1 MTENAAPPP
10 SPSPF
15 RYSGTEQDSM
25 GEARNYY
32 RWILA
37 QFLPYLGEEMIE
49 VGAGAGN
56 FAAHVLSAR
65 PEMRLTLIEPA
76 ENLAPG
82 LAARFAGNPNVN
94 VLRGNLEEHA
104 AGLVADSAA
113 MVNVLEHVHDDAGC
127 LLRLREVLRPGGR
140 VLLFVPAVPAIYG
153 SLDAAFE
160 HYRRYSRSGLQ
171 RILGAAGLKIEE
183 LRYVNL
189 PGVAA
194 WWMAGKLLQ
203 RRTLDAKS
211 VRIYDRWV
219 VPWLSRIERTWEPPI
234 GQSLLAVARR

>member
-1 MTENAAPPP
+1 
-10 SPSPF
+10 
-15 RYSGTEQDSM
+15 M

-32 RWILA
+32 RWILS
-37 QFLPYLGEEMIE
+37 QFLPYIGEEMVE

-56 FAAHVLSAR
+56 FAAHVLEAR
-65 PEMRLTLIEPA
+65 PEIRLTLIEPA

-82 LAARFAGNPNVN
+82 LEARFAGNPNVR

-104 AGLVADSAA
+104 AGLSADSAA
-113 MVNVLEHVHDDAGC
+113 MVNVLEHIKDDAGC
-127 LLRLREVLRPGGR
+127 LRRLREILRPGGR
-140 VLLFVPAVPAIYG
+140 ALLLVPAVPAIYG

-160 HYRRYSRSGLQ
+160 HYRRYSRSNLAGKLA
-171 RILGAAGLKIEE
+171 AAGLQTEK

-194 WWMAGKLLQ
+194 WWVTGKLLR

-211 VRIYDRWV
+211 VRFYDRWV
-219 VPWLSRIERTWEPPI
+219 VPWLSRIEGVWEPPI